1 MSPLQGS
8 GILFSLGQQRSCES
22 ERNISKLFS
31 QILQGTFQ
39 KKPNSKA
46 VAWLYFPV
54 ADTEHKSLPI
64 LPRDMRSQYRWGV
77 GEGGG
82 VTFKCG
88 RRGVGCGQSSLHF
101 IIEEMAPQK
110 WAATSQLPHGGWQ
123 WSPRMNTSL
132 IKANEAFFASSACA
146 EKNND
151 APPPPPPSSLRVHTL
166 HTWNVE
172 SEWRWQRKRVA
183 NKKKNSIWFHS
194 PLTRSLTD
202 GDLPPLNKGK
212 ETAWSR
218 RHKTAQSGC

>member
-8 GILFSLGQQRSCES
+8 GIVFSLGQQGSCES

-39 KKPNSKA
+39 KKPNCKA

-54 ADTEHKSLPI
+54 VDMEHKRRCLPI
-64 LPRDMRSQYRWGV
+64 PLRDMRSQYRWGV
-77 GEGGG
+77 GGGDVGSHVNVGEGEWD
-82 VTFKCG
+82 VDRALFT
-88 RRGVGCGQSSLHF
+88 SSLR
-101 IIEEMAPQK
+101 K
-110 WAATSQLPHGGWQ
+110 WRHRSELTSQLPHGGWQ

-146 EKNND
+146 EKNN
-151 APPPPPPSSLRVHTL
+151 APPSLRVHTL

-183 NKKKNSIWFHS
+183 KKKKNPFGFMRLSQE
-194 PLTRSLTD
+194 P
-202 GDLPPLNKGK
+202 
-212 ETAWSR
+212 
-218 RHKTAQSGC
+218 